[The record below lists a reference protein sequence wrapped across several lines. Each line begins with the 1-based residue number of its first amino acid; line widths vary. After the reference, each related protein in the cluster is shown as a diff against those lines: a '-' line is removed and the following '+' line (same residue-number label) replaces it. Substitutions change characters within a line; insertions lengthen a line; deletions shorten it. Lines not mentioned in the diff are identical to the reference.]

1 MKETNLTSDAKFIP
15 VYQPSLFG
23 NEKKYVLDCLESG
36 WISSKGDYVN
46 KFEKNFA
53 STVGVKYAT
62 SVCNGTAALHLA
74 LLAAGIG
81 EGDEVIVPTFTYIA
95 SVNCI
100 KYVGA
105 TPVFIDSSKL
115 TWQLNSELLVNVIT
129 PKTKAIICVHLY
141 GGMCDMDSIMEV
153 AEKHN
158 LYVIE
163 DCAESIGSQY
173 KGRNAG
179 VFGNIA
185 CFSFYGNKTIT
196 TGEGGMVLT
205 NNPELINRVTHLK
218 GQGLAHNRQYWHD
231 ILGYNYRMT
240 NICSAIGLA
249 QIETLGVTLFKKNK
263 IAEYYR
269 KNLASLPVEFQEAG
283 VNVTSSSWMFSILV
297 QNFEMREAIRDYLS
311 TKLIETRPVFY
322 PVHTMPV
329 YCDQFSHFPVAENI
343 GVRGLNLP
351 SWPDLAIENLDYINS
366 CIHEFFESYKTD
378 IL

>member
-1 MKETNLTSDAKFIP
+1 MKAPKLTSDTKFIP

-23 NEKKYVLDCLESG
+23 NEKNYVLDCLESG
-36 WISSKGDYVN
+36 WISSKGNYVN
-46 KFEKNFA
+46 KFEKSFA
-53 STVGVKYAT
+53 SAVGVKYAT

-74 LLAAGIG
+74 LLALGIG

-105 TPVFIDSSKL
+105 TPVFIDSSRL
-115 TWQLNSELLVNVIT
+115 TWQLDPELLANIIT

-141 GGMCDMDSIMEV
+141 GGMCDMDSIMEF

-163 DCAESIGSQY
+163 DCAEAFGSQF
-173 KGRNAG
+173 KGKNAG
-179 VFGNIA
+179 VFGSLA

-196 TGEGGMVLT
+196 TGEGGMVVT
-205 NNPELINRVTHLK
+205 NDPVLINKVTHLK
-218 GQGLAHNRQYWHD
+218 GQGLAENRQYWHD
-231 ILGYNYRMT
+231 IVGYNYRMT

-249 QIETLGVTLFKKNK
+249 QLEGLDVTLFKKNK

-269 KNLASLPVEFQEAG
+269 KNLISLPIEFQETG

-297 QNFEMREAIRDYLS
+297 QNFEVREAIREYLN

-329 YCDQFSHFPVAENI
+329 YCDQFYDFPVAENI

-351 SWPDLAIENLDYINS
+351 SWPDLTIENLEYINS
-366 CIHEFFESYKTD
+366 CIHQFFE
-378 IL
+378 

>member
-1 MKETNLTSDAKFIP
+1 MPDTSKFIP
-15 VYQPSLFG
+15 IYQPSLFG

-36 WISSKGDYVN
+36 WISSKGEYVN

-53 STVGVKYAT
+53 SIVGVKYAA

-115 TWQLNSELLVNVIT
+115 TWQLDPELLENIIT

-141 GGMCDMDSIMEV
+141 GGMCDMDPIMKV
-153 AEKHN
+153 AEKYN

-163 DCAESIGSQY
+163 DCAEAFGSQY

-196 TGEGGMVLT
+196 TGEGGMVAT
-205 NNPELINRVTHLK
+205 NDQELIKRVTHIK
-218 GQGLAHNRQYWHD
+218 GQGLAANRQYWHD

-240 NICSAIGLA
+240 NICAAIGLA
-249 QIETLGVTLFKKNK
+249 QLETLDNTLFKKNK
-263 IAEYYR
+263 IADYYR
-269 KNLASLPVEFQEAG
+269 ENLSSLPIEFQETG
-283 VNVTSSSWMFSILV
+283 IDVISSHWMFSILV
-297 QNFEMREAIRDYLS
+297 QDFEMREAIRSYLDA
-311 TKLIETRPVFY
+311 KFIETRPIFY

-329 YCDQFSHFPVAENI
+329 YCDQFSRFPVAENL

-351 SWPDLAIENLDYINS
+351 SWPDLTNENLEYI
-366 CIHEFFESYKTD
+366 CFHIHNFFEEYQQD
-378 IL
+378 IGIKK